1 MGMAKFAKK
10 QLTSGVGLCYS
21 MGAMEEVFFFMP
33 IFKGIAERK
42 TKVEVES
49 CARKDH
55 IGMYR
60 MSAEKLQYDERQENT
75 S

>member
-1 MGMAKFAKK
+1 
-10 QLTSGVGLCYS
+10 
-21 MGAMEEVFFFMP
+21 MP

-75 S
+75 SGENGNKEVL